1 MNSLMTTQAAQL
13 LAEYSA
19 DHQNP
24 FNRLMHSLCVP
35 LIAIALFGLLWAIPV
50 PQSLTAA
57 SPWLN
62 CGTAALVGL
71 TFYYLG
77 LAPRLGIGMLL
88 AALVVAPLLAYASGL
103 AVPLWLS
110 SLVVFTLGWIGQF
123 IGHYV
128 EGCRPSFFRDLR
140 FLLIGP
146 LWVLAK
152 LYAALGI
159 RA

>member
-1 MNSLMTTQAAQL
+1 MATQASQL

-19 DHQNP
+19 DHQNA
-24 FNRLMHSLCVP
+24 FNRLMHSICVP
-35 LIAIALFGLLWAIPV
+35 LIAIALIGLLWAIPV
-50 PQSLTAA
+50 PRSVA

-62 CGTAALVGL
+62 FGTAGLLGL
-71 TFYYLG
+71 TVYYLR

-88 AALVVAPLLAYASGL
+88 VALVVAPLLAYASGL
-103 AVPLWLS
+103 PVPLWLS
-110 SLVVFTLGWIGQF
+110 ALVVFTLGWIGQF

-128 EGCRPSFFRDLR
+128 EGRRPSFFRDLR

>member
-1 MNSLMTTQAAQL
+1 MNFRMTTQAAQL

-19 DHQNP
+19 DHQDP
-24 FNRLMHSLCVP
+24 FNRLMHSICVP

-50 PQSLTAA
+50 PGAFIKF

-62 CGTAALVGL
+62 FGAVALLGL
-71 TFYYLG
+71 NVYYLR
-77 LAPRLGIGMLL
+77 LAPRLGIGMLV
-88 AALVVAPLLAYASGL
+88 AALLVAPLLAWL
-103 AVPLWLS
+103 AALPVPLWLT
-110 SLVVFTLGWIGQF
+110 SLVVFTVGWIGQF

-128 EGCRPSFFRDLR
+128 EGRRPSFFRDLR

-152 LYAALGI
+152 LYAVLGI
-159 RA
+159 RP